1 MRAFVLLLKIQ
12 LLGLFGINK
21 ALHADAARA
30 KRTIGLVALAV
41 VALVAIVA
49 AYVVSVAETLVSAG
63 FIEYVPLMAVL
74 VGAVAGAVAAF
85 LEGERRAVRLQGLRP
100 GSMSLPVPT
109 ATVVLSRIASLYAM
123 GAAFGLLVM
132 VPAFAVYALHAGV
145 SAMGVVCMALAVAL
159 APLAPLALAVV
170 LAALVAAASSRFRHA
185 SIFQVVLTMVLLLA
199 FLAVYFLVIGQS
211 GGDVNQLAAM
221 GAQQMGVL
229 SENLPAGRLGV
240 GRHHA
245 GEPGRVRRVRRRER
259 ACRACTGGGAHAGV
273 RARERPAD
281 GHARARV
288 DSSFEDGRGRAKAGA
303 GARSP
308 FRAMLAK
315 EARLLLATPIYLL
328 NGCMGYVLVVVGA
341 AALLAM
347 SKTGALPLDQL
358 PPELVPLLGQFVPWG
373 LAFCVG
379 IMSTTVASVSLE
391 GSARWI
397 MLTAPVPARTVLAS
411 KAALNLAFALPSVV
425 VGGVLVAFAFPL
437 GPVSLVSVFVV
448 PLALVLF
455 STFAGLALDALRP
468 RYDWTTPYEPVK
480 RGMPVFVVAFG
491 GMVIVG
497 VGFAVTALA
506 GAAGSLVLA
515 VVVATAF
522 ARVVPPGRAKGSGS
536 LSRVPV
542 REARGKGRRYHG

>member
-85 LEGERRAVRLQGLRP
+85 LKANGVLFAFKDYDLV
-100 GSMSLPVPT
+100 MSLPVPT

-229 SENLPAGRLGV
+229 SGIYPPAAWASAGITQGNLA
-240 GRHHA
+240 A
-245 GEPGRVRRVRRRER
+245 F
-259 ACRACTGGGAHAGV
+259 GAFAGV
-273 RARERPAD
+273 NVLAALVLVAVLTRAFVPVNVLLMAT
-281 GHARARV
+281 HARG
-288 DSSFEDGRGRAKAGA
+288 SFSFEDGRGR
-303 GARSP
+303 
-308 FRAMLAK
+308 AK

-515 VVVATAF
+515 VVVATASLVLF
-522 ARVVPPGRAKGSGS
+522 RQAARKG
-536 LSRVPV
+536 L
-542 REARGKGRRYHG
+542 AA

>member
-21 ALHADAARA
+21 ALHVDAARA

-63 FIEYVPLMAVL
+63 FVEYVPLMAVL

-85 LEGERRAVRLQGLRP
+85 LKANGVLFAFKDYDLV
-100 GSMSLPVPT
+100 MSLPVPT

-145 SAMGVVCMALAVAL
+145 SVMGVVCMALAVVL

-229 SENLPAGRLGV
+229 SGIYPPAAWASAGITQGNLA
-240 GRHHA
+240 A
-245 GEPGRVRRVRRRER
+245 F
-259 ACRACTGGGAHAGV
+259 GAFAGV
-273 RARERPAD
+273 NALAALVLVAVLTRVFVPVNALLMAT
-281 GHARARV
+281 HARG
-288 DSSFEDGRGRAKAGA
+288 SFSFEDGRGRAKAGA

-358 PPELVPLLGQFVPWG
+358 PSELVPLLGQFVPWG

-397 MLTAPVPARTVLAS
+397 MLTAPVPA
-411 KAALNLAFALPSVV
+411 LPSVA
-425 VGGVLVAFAFPL
+425 VGGMLVAFAFPL

-515 VVVATAF
+515 VVVATASLVLF
-522 ARVVPPGRAKGSGS
+522 RQAARKG
-536 LSRVPV
+536 L
-542 REARGKGRRYHG
+542 AA

>member
-63 FIEYVPLMAVL
+63 FVEYVPLMAVL

-85 LEGERRAVRLQGLRP
+85 LKANGVLFAFKDYDLV
-100 GSMSLPVPT
+100 MSLPVPT

-145 SAMGVVCMALAVAL
+145 SVMGVVCMALAVVL

-229 SENLPAGRLGV
+229 SGIYPPAAWASAGIMQGNLA
-240 GRHHA
+240 A
-245 GEPGRVRRVRRRER
+245 F
-259 ACRACTGGGAHAGV
+259 GAFAGV
-273 RARERPAD
+273 NVLAALVLVAVLTRVFVPVNALLMAT
-281 GHARARV
+281 HARG
-288 DSSFEDGRGRAKAGA
+288 SFSFEDGRGRAKAGA

-328 NGCMGYVLVVVGA
+328 NGCMGYVRVVVGA

-358 PPELVPLLGQFVPWG
+358 PSELVPLLGQFVPWG

-411 KAALNLAFALPSVV
+411 KAALNLAFALPSVA
-425 VGGVLVAFAFPL
+425 VGGMLVAFAFPL

-497 VGFAVTALA
+497 VGFSVTVLA

-515 VVVATAF
+515 VVVATASLVLF
-522 ARVVPPGRAKGSGS
+522 RQAARKG
-536 LSRVPV
+536 L
-542 REARGKGRRYHG
+542 AA

>member
-21 ALHADAARA
+21 ALHVDAARA

-63 FIEYVPLMAVL
+63 FVEYVPLMAVL

-85 LEGERRAVRLQGLRP
+85 LKANGVLFAFKDYDLV
-100 GSMSLPVPT
+100 MSLPVPT

-145 SAMGVVCMALAVAL
+145 SVMGVVCM
-159 APLAPLALAVV
+159 ALAVV

-229 SENLPAGRLGV
+229 SGIYPPAAWASACITQGNLA
-240 GRHHA
+240 A
-245 GEPGRVRRVRRRER
+245 F
-259 ACRACTGGGAHAGV
+259 GAFAGV
-273 RARERPAD
+273 NALAALVLVAVLTRAFVPVNALLMAT
-281 GHARARV
+281 HARG
-288 DSSFEDGRGRAKAGA
+288 SFSFEDGRGRAKAGA

-358 PPELVPLLGQFVPWG
+358 PSELVPLLGQFVPWG

-411 KAALNLAFALPSVV
+411 KAALNLAFALPSVA
-425 VGGVLVAFAFPL
+425 VGGMLVAFAFPL

-497 VGFAVTALA
+497 VGFSVTVLA

-515 VVVATAF
+515 VVVATASLVLF
-522 ARVVPPGRAKGSGS
+522 RQAARKG
-536 LSRVPV
+536 L
-542 REARGKGRRYHG
+542 AA

>member
-85 LEGERRAVRLQGLRP
+85 LKANGVLFAFKDYDLV
-100 GSMSLPVPT
+100 MSLPVPT

-229 SENLPAGRLGV
+229 SGIYPPAAWASAGITQGNLA
-240 GRHHA
+240 A
-245 GEPGRVRRVRRRER
+245 F
-259 ACRACTGGGAHAGV
+259 GAFAGV
-273 RARERPAD
+273 NVLAALVLVAVRVFVPVNALLMAT
-281 GHARARV
+281 HARG
-288 DSSFEDGRGRAKAGA
+288 SFSFEDGRGRAKAGA

-515 VVVATAF
+515 VVVATASLVLF
-522 ARVVPPGRAKGSGS
+522 RQAARKG
-536 LSRVPV
+536 L
-542 REARGKGRRYHG
+542 AA

>member
-85 LEGERRAVRLQGLRP
+85 LKANGVLFAFKDYDLV
-100 GSMSLPVPT
+100 MSLPVPT

-229 SENLPAGRLGV
+229 SGIYPPAAWASAGIMQGNLA
-240 GRHHA
+240 A
-245 GEPGRVRRVRRRER
+245 F
-259 ACRACTGGGAHAGV
+259 GAFAGV
-273 RARERPAD
+273 NVLAALVLVAVLTRVFVPVNALLMAT
-281 GHARARV
+281 HARG
-288 DSSFEDGRGRAKAGA
+288 SFSFEDGRGRAKAGA

-397 MLTAPVPARTVLAS
+397 MLTAPVLAS
-411 KAALNLAFALPSVV
+411 KAALNLAFALPSVA
-425 VGGVLVAFAFPL
+425 VGGMLVAFAFPL

-455 STFAGLALDALRP
+455 SPFAGLALDALRP

-497 VGFAVTALA
+497 VGFSVTVLA

-515 VVVATAF
+515 VVVATASLVLF
-522 ARVVPPGRAKGSGS
+522 RQAARKG
-536 LSRVPV
+536 L
-542 REARGKGRRYHG
+542 AA